1 MRKEKAAGMD
11 VRIAQQ
17 VTAAGQPDIEQTSCL
32 PPHNNTPALDYDQH
46 GKGDFRQGGLPE
58 TIASLQQAIKLQPDL
73 AAPYKTL
80 GNALLAAG
88 NLEAA
93 ARSYSLAVTLAPDWA
108 EAHANLGSA
117 LYRRGELEAAAEC
130 YQKAV
135 SLNPNLAGVWLNWGN
150 LWHHQG
156 KTNQALD
163 CWEQAITLNPN
174 IGSSQLHINMGN
186 LRLRRGDYLAAAASY
201 QQAVDL
207 DSNSA
212 AAHSNLGA
220 ARLYQG
226 EFPEAITAFQRALQ
240 LNPNSAEV
248 HCNLGLA
255 ITRHTQE
262 QGQLSE
268 ATFNEAYIC
277 FQRAIEIQGA
287 LVAAHQGIFYLI
299 TTPHPGNLDFDII
312 RKSAAQYRQFCPPPY
327 QLIAATTVLITYLVS
342 GLAPG
347 VKDILGEIEQQL
359 YQGEQQPDGQIIS
372 IIYSM
377 LLFGAYRLR
386 DDFKLNSR
394 LSSFLGQIYADY
406 LRESIGSASAPKT
419 LGSASPTDKTPNRQL
434 KIGFISPNFWR
445 HSVSWCSADVISELA
460 EISPHIYFYVT
471 QNVKEDDM
479 TARFKSIGTKFY
491 RHNRGVDDIAQ
502 AMVEEILQDDLDILV
517 DIDSVTEP
525 VHCQILYGQPARAC
539 ISWLGFEAP
548 FISEQNYFLS
558 DWHTHPQGVEK
569 YYREKLLRMPDCFA
583 AVSGFKSY
591 PINRE
596 AARTALRL
604 GDEQVVY
611 LCAAPATKLNRELV
625 AAQIA
630 IIQRVPNS
638 VLIYKGK
645 GDIQVIKS
653 LYWEQCH
660 EQNVSAHRVRFLGI
674 NPTEE
679 EHRTIYSIA
688 DVFLDSYP
696 YNGGTHNLEAL
707 WFDLPV
713 VTKVGEQF
721 LARMGYSFL
730 TTLGIAEG
738 VAWSWEEYVEWGVK
752 LGLDG
757 SLRHHLRE
765 RLRLSK
771 QPDNLAPLW
780 NPRKFARD
788 MYGIFEQLII
798 D

>member
-1 MRKEKAAGMD
+1 MD
-11 VRIAQQ
+11 VRIGQQ
-17 VTAAGQPDIEQTSCL
+17 VKGAGEPDIEQTSGL
-32 PPHNNTPALDYDQH
+32 QPHNNSPAEGHHPQGED
-46 GKGDFRQGGLPE
+46 DFHQSGLRQA
-58 TIASLQQAIKLQPDL
+58 IASLQQAIKLQPYS

-80 GNALLAAG
+80 GNVLLAAG
-88 NLEAA
+88 NLDAA
-93 ARSYSLAVTLAPDWA
+93 ARSYSLAVALAPDWA

-117 LYRRGELEAAAEC
+117 LYRLLQMEAAAEC
-130 YQKAV
+130 YQKAI
-135 SLNPNLAGVWLNWGN
+135 SLNPNLAGVWFNLGN
-150 LWHHQG
+150 LWLQQG
-156 KTNQALD
+156 QINQALD
-163 CWEQAITLNPN
+163 CWKQAITLNPQ
-174 IGSSQLHINMGN
+174 IGGSQLHINIGN
-186 LRLRRGDYLAAAASY
+186 LLLERGDYPAAAASY
-201 QQAVDL
+201 EQAVGL
-207 DSNSA
+207 DGNA
-212 AAHSNLGA
+212 AAAYSNLGS
-220 ARLYQG
+220 ARLYLGQ
-226 EFPEAITAFQRALQ
+226 FQEAISAFRQALN

-255 ITRHTQE
+255 IVRYTQQ

-268 ATFNEAYIC
+268 DTFNEALTY
-277 FQRAIEIQGA
+277 FRRAIEIQGD
-287 LVAAHQGIFYLI
+287 LFPAHQGIFNLI
-299 TTPHPGNLDFDII
+299 TTPHPGNFDFDIL
-312 RKSAAQYRQFCPPPY
+312 RKSAAKYHQFCPPAY
-327 QLIAATTVLITYLVS
+327 QIIAATTVLITYLVS

-406 LRESIGSASAPKT
+406 LRETGFKT
-419 LGSASPTDKTPNRQL
+419 SLNENIVGWASPSDRNRNRLL
-434 KIGFISPNFWR
+434 KIGFISPYFWR

-460 EISPHIYFYVT
+460 EISPHIYFYVSK
-471 QNVKEDDM
+471 NVKGDDM

-491 RHNRGVDDIAQ
+491 RPNQ
-502 AMVEEILQDDLDILV
+502 AANGLAKVLVEEILQDDLDILV

-525 VHCQILYGQPARAC
+525 VHCQILYSQPARAC

-583 AVSGFKSY
+583 AVGGFKSY

-611 LCAAPATKLNRELV
+611 LCAAPATKLNQELV
-625 AAQIA
+625 VAQIA
-630 IIQRVPNS
+630 IIKRVPDS
-638 VLIYKGK
+638 ILIYKGR
-645 GDIQVIKS
+645 GDIQAIKS
-653 LYWEQCH
+653 LYWEACEQ
-660 EQNVSAHRVRFLGI
+660 QNVSQHRVKFLGI

-730 TTLGIAEG
+730 KTLGIAEG

-752 LGLDG
+752 LGLDRG
-757 SLRHHLRE
+757 LRHYLQE
-765 RLRLSK
+765 RLRTSK

-788 MYGIFEQLII
+788 MYGIFEQLINEI
-798 D
+798 

>member
-1 MRKEKAAGMD
+1 MD

-17 VTAAGQPDIEQTSCL
+17 VKGAGQPDIEQTSGL
-32 PPHNNTPALDYDQH
+32 QPHHNTPVQGHYPQGDD
-46 GKGDFRQGGLPE
+46 DFRQSGLPE
-58 TIASLQQAIKLQPDL
+58 AIASLQQAIKLQPYS

-88 NLEAA
+88 NLDAA
-93 ARSYSLAVTLAPDWA
+93 GRSYSLAVALAPDWA
-108 EAHANLGSA
+108 VAHANLGSA
-117 LYRRGELEAAAEC
+117 LYRLGELEAAAEC
-130 YQKAV
+130 YQKAIA
-135 SLNPNLAGVWLNWGN
+135 LNPNLAGVWLNLGN

-163 CWEQAITLNPN
+163 CWEQAIIINPN
-174 IGSSQLHINMGN
+174 IGGAQLHINMGN
-186 LRLRRGDYLAAAASY
+186 LRLKRGDYLAAAASY

-207 DSNSA
+207 EGNSA
-212 AAHSNLGA
+212 AAHSNLGS
-220 ARLYQG
+220 ARLYLG
-226 EFPEAITAFQRALQ
+226 EFPEAIAAFQRALQ
-240 LNPNSAEV
+240 LNPDSAEV

-255 ITRHTQE
+255 ITRQTQQ

-268 ATFNEAYIC
+268 AAFNQAYTC
-277 FQRAIEIQGA
+277 FRRAIELQGD
-287 LVAAHQGIFYLI
+287 LLPAHQGIFYLI

-327 QLIAATTVLITYLVS
+327 QPIAKTAFLIAYLVS
-342 GLAPG
+342 GLASAA
-347 VKDILGEIEQQL
+347 KDIFWEIEPHLGQL
-359 YQGEQQPDGQIIS
+359 ENPLAHQIIS
-372 IIYSM
+372 IIYSW
-377 LLFGAYRLR
+377 LQFGAYRLR
-386 DDFKLNSR
+386 DDLTSNSR
-394 LSSFLGQIYADY
+394 LSLVMGQIYADY
-406 LRESIGSASAPKT
+406 LRESIGSAFAPKP
-419 LGSASPTDKTPNRQL
+419 LGSASTTDKTPNRHL
-434 KIGFISPNFWR
+434 KIGFISSNFWR
-445 HSVSWCSADVISELA
+445 HSVSWCSADIISELA
-460 EISPHIYFYVT
+460 KISAQIYFYVPK
-471 QNVKEDDM
+471 QVKEDDM

-491 RHNRGVDDIAQ
+491 RHNRGVDDIAP
-502 AMVEEILQDDLDILV
+502 AMVEEILKDDLDILV

-525 VHCQILYGQPARAC
+525 VHCQILYRQPARAC

-569 YYREKLLRMPDCFA
+569 YYREKLLRMPDSFT
-583 AVSGFKSY
+583 AVSGFKSH
-591 PINRE
+591 PVNRE
-596 AARTALRL
+596 AVRAAMRL
-604 GDEQVVY
+604 GEEQVVY

-625 AAQIA
+625 VAQIA
-630 IIQRVPNS
+630 IIRRVPDS
-638 VLIYKGK
+638 ILIYKGK

-653 LYWEQCH
+653 LYWEQCQS
-660 EQNVSAHRVRFLGI
+660 QNVSQHRVRFLGI

-679 EHRTIYSIA
+679 EHRTIYSVA

-738 VAWSWEEYVEWGVK
+738 VAHNWDEYVEWGVK
-752 LGLDG
+752 LGLDA
-757 SLRHHLRE
+757 SLRHHLQE
-765 RLRLSK
+765 RLRASK

-788 MYGIFEQLII
+788 MYGIFEQLI
-798 D
+798 

>member
-1 MRKEKAAGMD
+1 MD
-11 VRIAQQ
+11 ERIAQ
-17 VTAAGQPDIEQTSCL
+17 
-32 PPHNNTPALDYDQH
+32 H
-46 GKGDFRQGGLPE
+46 GKAEGELEEAITRYQEILATEPGAAMVHHQLGEVYFSVRRLPE
-58 TIASLQQAIKLQPDL
+58 AIASIQQAIKLQPDL

-80 GNALLAAG
+80 GNVLLAAG
-88 NLEAA
+88 NLDAA
-93 ARSYSLAVTLAPDWA
+93 ARSYSQAVALAPDWA

-117 LYRRGELEAAAEC
+117 LYRLLQIEAAAEC
-130 YQKAV
+130 YQKAI
-135 SLNPNLAGVWLNWGN
+135 SLNPNLAGVWLNLGN
-150 LWHHQG
+150 LWRQQG
-156 KTNQALD
+156 QINQALD
-163 CWEQAITLNPN
+163 CWEQAITLNPQ
-174 IGSSQLHINMGN
+174 IGGPQLHINIGN
-186 LRLRRGDYLAAAASY
+186 LLLERGDYPAAAASY

-207 DSNSA
+207 DGNSEA
-212 AAHSNLGA
+212 AYSNLGS

-226 EFPEAITAFQRALQ
+226 QFQEAISAFRQALR
-240 LNPNSAEV
+240 LNPNSADV

-255 ITRHTQE
+255 IVRYTQQ

-268 ATFNEAYIC
+268 ATFNEAVTY
-277 FQRAIEIQGA
+277 FRRAIEIQGD
-287 LVAAHQGIFYLI
+287 LLPAHQGIFNLI
-299 TTPHPGNLDFDII
+299 TTPHPGNFDFDIL
-312 RKSAAQYRQFCPPPY
+312 RKSAAKYRQFCPPAY
-327 QLIAATTVLITYLVS
+327 QLIAATAVMMTYLVS
-342 GLAPG
+342 GYYREA
-347 VKDILGEIEQQL
+347 KDIFVEIEQQF
-359 YQGEQQPDGQIIS
+359 YQGEQQPDHQIIS
-372 IIYSM
+372 MIYSM

-386 DDFKLNSR
+386 DDLKSNSR
-394 LSSFLGQIYADY
+394 LSLLLGQIYADY
-406 LRESIGSASAPKT
+406 LRETGFKT
-419 LGSASPTDKTPNRQL
+419 SPTENIVGWASPRDNNRNCLL

-460 EISPHIYFYVT
+460 QISPHIYLYYVPKK
-471 QNVKEDDM
+471 VKEDDM
-479 TARFKSIGTKFY
+479 TARFTSIGTKFY

-502 AMVEEILQDDLDILV
+502 AMGEEILQDDLDILV

-558 DWHTHPQGVEK
+558 DWHTHPRGVEK

-583 AVSGFKSY
+583 AVSGFKSN
-591 PINRE
+591 PVNRE
-596 AARTALRL
+596 AVRAAMRL
-604 GDEQVVY
+604 GEEQVVY

-625 AAQIA
+625 VAQIA
-630 IIQRVPNS
+630 IIRRVPDS
-638 VLIYKGK
+638 VLIYKGR

-653 LYWEQCH
+653 LYWEQCQ

-730 TTLGIAEG
+730 TTLGITEG
-738 VAWSWEEYVEWGVK
+738 VAWSWDEYVEWGVK
-752 LGLDG
+752 LGLDA

-765 RLRLSK
+765 RLRASK
-771 QPDNLAPLW
+771 QPDHLAPLW

-788 MYGIFEQLII
+788 MYRIFEQLII

>member
-1 MRKEKAAGMD
+1 MD
-11 VRIAQQ
+11 VRIAQ
-17 VTAAGQPDIEQTSCL
+17 
-32 PPHNNTPALDYDQH
+32 H
-46 GKGDFRQGGLPE
+46 GKAEGELEEAITRYQEILATEPGAAMVHHQLGEVYFSVRRLPE
-58 TIASLQQAIKLQPDL
+58 AIASIQQAIKLQPDL

-80 GNALLAAG
+80 GNVLLAAG
-88 NLEAA
+88 NLDAA
-93 ARSYSLAVTLAPDWA
+93 ARSYAQAVALAPDWA

-117 LYRRGELEAAAEC
+117 LYRLLQMEAAAEC
-130 YQKAV
+130 YQKAI
-135 SLNPNLAGVWLNWGN
+135 SLNPNLAGVWLNLGN
-150 LWHHQG
+150 LWRQQG
-156 KTNQALD
+156 QINQALD
-163 CWEQAITLNPN
+163 CWEQAITLNPQ
-174 IGSSQLHINMGN
+174 IGGPQLHIKMGN
-186 LRLRRGDYLAAAASY
+186 LLLARGDYPAATASY

-207 DSNSA
+207 DPNSTA
-212 AAHSNLGA
+212 AYSNLGS

-226 EFPEAITAFQRALQ
+226 QFQEAITAFRQALQ

-255 ITRHTQE
+255 ITRHGQQ

-268 ATFNEAYIC
+268 ATFNEACTC
-277 FQRAIEIQGA
+277 FRQAIEIQGD
-287 LVAAHQGIFYLI
+287 LFAAHQGIFYLL
-299 TTPHPGNLDFDII
+299 TTPYPGNFDFEIL
-312 RKSAAQYRQFCPPPY
+312 RKSADQYRLFCPPAY
-327 QLIAATTVLITYLVS
+327 QLIATTAVMMTYLVS
-342 GLAPG
+342 GYYREA
-347 VKDILGEIEQQL
+347 KDIFLEIEQNFSQSEQL
-359 YQGEQQPDGQIIS
+359 PDKEIIAQL
-372 IIYSM
+372 IYSM

-386 DDFKLNSR
+386 DDLKSNSR
-394 LSSFLGQIYADY
+394 LSLLLGQIYADY
-406 LRESIGSASAPKT
+406 LRETGFKT
-419 LGSASPTDKTPNRQL
+419 SPTENIVGWASPGDKNRNRLL

-460 EISPHIYFYVT
+460 QISPHIYFYYVPKK
-471 QNVKEDDM
+471 VKEDDM

-491 RHNRGVDDIAQ
+491 RPNQ
-502 AMVEEILQDDLDILV
+502 AANGLAKVLVEEILQDDLDILV
-517 DIDSVTEP
+517 DIDSATEP
-525 VHCQILYGQPARAC
+525 LHAQILYGQPARAC

-583 AVSGFKSY
+583 AVAGFKSHSL
-591 PINRE
+591 NRE
-596 AARTALRL
+596 AVRTAMRI
-604 GDEQVVY
+604 GAEQVVY
-611 LCAAPATKLNRELV
+611 LCAAPATKLNPELV
-625 AAQIA
+625 SAQIA
-630 IIQRVPNS
+630 VIKRVPDS
-638 VLIYKGK
+638 VLIYKGR
-645 GDIQVIKS
+645 GDIQAIKS
-653 LYWEQCH
+653 LYWTACEEQY
-660 EQNVSAHRVRFLGI
+660 VSAHRVKFLGI
-674 NPTEE
+674 TPTEE
-679 EHRTIYSIA
+679 EHRTIYGIA

-752 LGLDG
+752 LGLDE

-765 RLRLSK
+765 RLRASK

-788 MYGIFEQLII
+788 MYGIFEQLIN

>member
-1 MRKEKAAGMD
+1 M
-11 VRIAQQ
+11 RIAQQ
-17 VTAAGQPDIEQTSCL
+17 VTAAVQPDIEQTSGL
-32 PPHNNTPALDYDQH
+32 PPHNNTPALDYDQY

-88 NLEAA
+88 DLEAA
-93 ARSYSLAVTLAPDWA
+93 GRSYSLAVALAPDWA
-108 EAHANLGSA
+108 EAHANLGSV
-117 LYRRGELEAAAEC
+117 LYRQGELEAAAEC
-130 YQKAV
+130 YQKAI
-135 SLNPNLAGVWLNWGN
+135 SLNPSLAGVWLNWGN

-156 KTNQALD
+156 QTNQALD
-163 CWEQAITLNPN
+163 CWERAITINPN
-174 IGSSQLHINMGN
+174 IGGSQLHINMGN
-186 LRLRRGDYLAAAASY
+186 LRLKRGDYLAAAASY

-207 DSNSA
+207 DSDSA
-212 AAHSNLGA
+212 AAHSHLGA

-226 EFPEAITAFQRALQ
+226 EFPEAIAAFQRALQ
-240 LNPNSAEV
+240 LNPDSAEV

-255 ITRHTQE
+255 ITRQTRQ

-268 ATFNEAYIC
+268 ATFNQACIC
-277 FQRAIEIQGA
+277 FQRAIELQGD
-287 LVAAHQGIFYLI
+287 LLAAHQGIFYLI

-327 QLIAATTVLITYLVS
+327 QPIAKTAFLIAYLFS
-342 GLAPG
+342 GFASAA
-347 VKDILGEIEQQL
+347 KDIFWEIEQHLGQL
-359 YQGEQQPDGQIIS
+359 EKPLAHQIIS
-372 IIYSM
+372 IIYSW
-377 LLFGAYRLR
+377 LQFGAYRLR
-386 DDFKLNSR
+386 DDLTSNSR
-394 LSSFLGQIYADY
+394 LSLFMGQIYADY
-406 LRESIGSASAPKT
+406 LRATGLYASTPKT
-419 LGSASPTDKTPNRQL
+419 INGGSPGAATRNIPL
-434 KIGFISPNFWR
+434 KIGFISSNFWR
-445 HSVSWCSADVISELA
+445 HSVSWCSADIISELA
-460 EISPHIYFYVT
+460 QISPHIYFYVPK
-471 QNVKEDDM
+471 QVKEDDM
-479 TARFKSIGTKFY
+479 TVRFKSIGTKFY
-491 RHNRGVDDIAQ
+491 RHNPGVDDIAQ
-502 AMVEEILQDDLDILV
+502 AMVEEILKDDLDILV

-525 VHCQILYGQPARAC
+525 VHCQILYRQPARAC

-569 YYREKLLRMPDCFA
+569 YYPEKLLRMPDCFT
-583 AVSGFKSY
+583 AVSGFKSN
-591 PINRE
+591 PVNR
-596 AARTALRL
+596 AALRAAMRL
-604 GDEQVVY
+604 GQEQVVY
-611 LCAAPATKLNRELV
+611 LCATPATKVNRELV

-630 IIQRVPNS
+630 IIQAVPNS
-638 VLIYKGK
+638 ILIYKGK

-707 WFDLPV
+707 WFNLPV

-738 VAWSWEEYVEWGVK
+738 VAWSWDEYVEWGVK
-752 LGLDG
+752 LGLDA

-765 RLRLSK
+765 RLRASK